1 MMITKPTNDPAMR
14 NLERGIRFE
23 IERLI
28 LIVSVLCLVLEAGL
42 CFYYYSIQD
51 LGQPL
56 NTYIEFRILVPLG
69 VNILVYLVTRFSNRS
84 ENSTDSTKN
93 RVCSF
98 AGLIM
103 LGVISLAH
111 SYFIP
116 LWMLPAFSILFCSIF
131 HDDFI
136 TKIQSGVSF
145 VFVLYSGILHIY
157 DYPSDRNDTI
167 ICIVIAELIVLGV
180 SFMSFKLEN
189 YNERKFVISERSLIS
204 QNKFENGFEIDSIT
218 GVYSKA
224 YLSEEAGKI
233 LSQTNELDPSG
244 LAVLDIDDFK
254 EINDELG
261 HDKGD
266 IVLCALGSVLSGYID
281 ESTIIGRFG
290 GEKFVVVFSNGV
302 REDNM
307 NDLNQMCREFAK
319 KKFSFTKRTV
329 TLSGGYV
336 WFDENIE
343 LEKAMDKAQEA
354 LARAKKSG
362 KNRVIASDES
372 EE

>member
-1 MMITKPTNDPAMR
+1 MDTKPTNDPAMR

-23 IERLI
+23 IEKLI

-42 CFYYYSIQD
+42 CYYYYTIQD

-56 NTYIEFRILVPLG
+56 NTYIEFRILVPMG
-69 VNILVYLVTRFSNRS
+69 VNVLVYLVTRFSNRS
-84 ENSTDSTKN
+84 VNSTDSTKN

-98 AGLIM
+98 AGMIM

-111 SYFIP
+111 SYFVP
-116 LWMLPAFSILFCSIF
+116 LWMLPVFSVIFCSIF

-136 TKIQSGVSF
+136 TKIQSGVCF

-157 DYPSDRNDTI
+157 DYPSDRSFSI
-167 ICIVIAELIVLGV
+167 ICIVLAELIVLGV
-180 SFMSFKLEN
+180 SYMSFKLEN
-189 YNERKFVISERSLIS
+189 YNSRRFIISERSLIS
-204 QNKFENGFEIDSIT
+204 QNKFENGYEIDSVT

-224 YLSEEAGKI
+224 FLNDEAGKI

-244 LAVLDIDDFK
+244 VAVLDIDDFK
-254 EINDELG
+254 AINDELG

-266 IVLCALGSVLSGYID
+266 IVLRALGSVLTGYID
-281 ESTIIGRFG
+281 ESTIIGRYG
-290 GEKFVVVFSNGV
+290 GEKFVVVFANGAKD
-302 REDNM
+302 ENL
-307 NDLNQMCREFAK
+307 NDLNQMCREFSK

-336 WFDENIE
+336 WLDENTE
-343 LEKAMDKAQEA
+343 LEKAVEAAQEA

-362 KNRVIASDES
+362 KNRVVASDES